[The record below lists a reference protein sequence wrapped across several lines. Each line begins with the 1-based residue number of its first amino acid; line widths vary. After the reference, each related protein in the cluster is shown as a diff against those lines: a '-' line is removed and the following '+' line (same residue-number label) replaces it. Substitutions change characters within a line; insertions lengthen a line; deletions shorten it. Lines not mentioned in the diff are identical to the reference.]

1 MLSSHRL
8 LWCPGDGEGEGEAV
22 RRTYRPL
29 LRASEG
35 WFSLA
40 FVVEKFLV
48 AQGVWVC
55 RLSLGGS

>member
-1 MLSSHRL
+1 L